1 MTTARLKAAT
11 VLTSLLQSHAAV
23 LGQLI
28 RILEAKH
35 GPIARSLEFRATEV
49 MLAAQRQETEAETA
63 LWQARR
69 DVYTPEV
76 ARALGNY
83 MGHLRDARGRLGEA
97 IRNLRAELEAYGV
110 EGNSGQG
117 QDEGRGRKT
126 KEKTMR
132 EMARVYKEMGRQVD
146 EVKADLERLGRA

>member
-1 MTTARLKAAT
+1 
-11 VLTSLLQSHAAV
+11 
-23 LGQLI
+23 
-28 RILEAKH
+28 
-35 GPIARSLEFRATEV
+35 

-76 ARALGNY
+76 SRALGNY
-83 MGHLRDARGRLGEA
+83 MSHLRDARGRLGES
-97 IRNLRAELEAYGV
+97 IRNLMAELEAYGV
-110 EGNSGQG
+110 EERNSQSQG
-117 QDEGRGRKT
+117 EGRGRIA